1 MFTLFFFGLVCVFEH
16 VRNTKLGKRD
26 QASKLSAEKLSH
38 QILHLKSAH
47 GGKDRVLPRGR
58 CWELSLCVRKKLLDG
73 DAGGPWNILQEEHG
87 EKDLNH
93 WATSLALSPGA
104 KANKNM

>member
-1 MFTLFFFGLVCVFEH
+1 MTGLQIVLRPLWEECFVLCGSLRGNSRLLE
-16 VRNTKLGKRD
+16 
-26 QASKLSAEKLSH
+26 EK
-38 QILHLKSAH
+38 
-47 GGKDRVLPRGR
+47 VL
-58 CWELSLCVRKKLLDG
+58 LCVRKKLLDG